1 MSNPIM
7 PKTFAAYV
15 QPLQAR
21 KHYTSGSD
29 GQSGLSAEEAKRV
42 KIDIAI
48 SKHLSKDEKAEA
60 VALVDQAREMTVA
73 ALKNDGKVDAKE
85 RQAMLNLAKHD
96 LPAKGP
102 AQGRATASLDL
113 LGLGESKPKGAPSS
127 EFFRVAAGTSYA
139 PKNTRLQG
147 GTKDSIGNPLKP
159 HTLENVL
166 ANIKQGKTG
175 PDNYVA
181 IAMDA
186 ALYKGKNAPLKY
198 GDVFRIPEL
207 EAIYKTSPIYFALV
221 DNGGAFKGTDGGK
234 VDICCEKPYTPSVNQ
249 SLSLHKVLGPDGKQ
263 VNIEDHRGKAT
274 R

>member
-1 MSNPIM
+1 MSSNPIL
-7 PKTFAAYV
+7 PKSFAAYV

-21 KHYTSGSD
+21 KHYTAGSD
-29 GQSGLSAEEAKRV
+29 GQSGLSAAEAKRV

-60 VALVDQAREMTVA
+60 VALVDKTREMTVA
-73 ALKNDGKVDAKE
+73 ALKNDGKVDPKE

-96 LPAKGP
+96 LSVTSA
-102 AQGRATASLDL
+102 AQGRATPSLDL
-113 LGLGESKPKGAPSS
+113 TGLSNSTGNQPEKS

-147 GTKDSIGNPLKP
+147 GTKDSEGNLLKP
-159 HTLENVL
+159 HTLETVL
-166 ANIKQGKTG
+166 ANIKKGKTG

-181 IAMDA
+181 IAMDS
-186 ALYKGKNAPLKY
+186 ALYQGKNAPLKY

-234 VDICCEKPYTPSVNQ
+234 VDICCDSPYTPSVNQ
-249 SLSLHKVLGPDGKQ
+249 SLSLHKVLGADGKQ
-263 VNIEDHRGKAT
+263 VNVGD
-274 R
+274 